1 MATTQ
6 QLVLRFGTMNGEK
19 TWTYNHMKSEPTVQ
33 EVNTLMNTMITNGSI
48 YTNVP
53 LTKVSAQLVVKETR
67 DYELS

>member
-19 TWTYNHMKSEPTVQ
+19 SWTYNHVKDSPTVQ
-33 EVNTLMNTMITNGSI
+33 EVNTLMDTMITNGSI

-53 LTKVSAQLVVKETR
+53 LSKVSAKLVIKEER

>member
-19 TWTYNHMKSEPTVQ
+19 TWTYNNVKSEPTTQ
-33 EVNTLMNTMITNGSI
+33 EVNTLMDAMITNGTI

-53 LTKVSAQLVVKETR
+53 LSKVSAQLVTKSSL